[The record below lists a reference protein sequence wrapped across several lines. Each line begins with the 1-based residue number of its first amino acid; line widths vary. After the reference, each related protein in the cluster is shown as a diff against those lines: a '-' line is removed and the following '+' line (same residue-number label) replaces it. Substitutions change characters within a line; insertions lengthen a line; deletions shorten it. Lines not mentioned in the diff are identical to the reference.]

1 MDAPSRDRREGAGKE
16 IGGQPLPA
24 KLFFASASFPPMV
37 DFELYRLA
45 IFWSLDLAY

>member
-1 MDAPSRDRREGAGKE
+1 MPPLGIAGKGPE
-16 IGGQPLPA
+16 KAIGGQPLPA

-45 IFWSLDLAY
+45 ISWSLDLAY